1 MVDLDTEDLGR
12 KTQEF
17 MDRYLDD
24 KETFSKEIRDIIESE
39 YRKMWAEK
47 LKWYE
52 EKKKEERP

>member
-1 MVDLDTEDLGR
+1 MGR
-12 KTQEF
+12 KTQDF

-24 KETFSKEIRDIIESE
+24 KETFPKEIREIIESE

-52 EKKKEERP
+52 DKKKEERP